1 MPGSVPGAD
10 ARGHLHLVTQ
20 TRDALE
26 DVFVGMGFEVAEGP
40 EIETDWYNF
49 GALNIPP
56 AHPARGM
63 WDTFYLDLGDAGD
76 DAAPDPHVPGADPP
90 DGDGRGRRR
99 PSRSMP

>member
-1 MPGSVPGAD
+1 MS
-10 ARGHLHLVTQ
+10 L

-56 AHPARGM
+56 AHPARSM
-63 WDTFYLDLGDAGD
+63 WDTFYLDLGAPGVDP
-76 DAAPDPHVPGADPP
+76 AAHPHLAGADPS
-90 DGDGRGRRR
+90 DGGGGGRTTAC
-99 PSRSMP
+99 PSMR

>member
-1 MPGSVPGAD
+1 MPAP
-10 ARGHLHLVTQ
+10 ARPGHLHLVSQ

-63 WDTFYLDLGDAGD
+63 WDTFYLDLGATGD
-76 DAAPDPHVPGADPP
+76 HAAADPHLAGADPP
-90 DGDGRGRRR
+90 DGGGGGRRR
-99 PSRSMP
+99 VCPSTR